1 MPPPP
6 AGGIHLMG
14 SEAPASGGISLDPV
28 STTAHIRD
36 WLGECGR
43 HHRGM

>member
-14 SEAPASGGISLDPV
+14 SDAAASGVIRLDPV
-28 STTAHIRD
+28 STTAHMRD
-36 WLGECGR
+36 
-43 HHRGM
+43 